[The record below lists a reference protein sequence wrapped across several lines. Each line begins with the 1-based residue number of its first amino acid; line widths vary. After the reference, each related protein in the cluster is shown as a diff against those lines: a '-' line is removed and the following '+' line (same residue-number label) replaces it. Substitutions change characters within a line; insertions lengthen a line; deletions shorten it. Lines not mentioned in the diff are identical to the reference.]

1 MKSISQS
8 SGKKRAVTG
17 AAIGIILMV
26 TQGLGFGTALAQNQ
40 AAVVSVHQFLYEYI
54 YFKIDSTKVLPSS
67 EDALQRKVLWLQQ
80 HPGMSVIIEGHC
92 DSRGSEIDNLILG
105 EARAGKIKSY
115 LIQQGIA
122 ASRLLTISYG
132 EADPVDTGENEEAYS
147 KNRRARFVIQ

>member
-1 MKSISQS
+1 MKIISQS
-8 SGKKRAVTG
+8 SGNKRAVTRVV
-17 AAIGIILMV
+17 IGILFILTM
-26 TQGLGFGTALAQNQ
+26 GFGIESAIAQDQ
-40 AAVVSVHQFLYEYI
+40 ATMVSVHQFLYEYI

-67 EDALQRKVLWLQQ
+67 GEALQRKILWLRQ

-92 DSRGSEIDNLILG
+92 DSRGSDIDNLILG

-132 EADPVDTGENEEAYS
+132 EADPVDSGKNEEAYS
-147 KNRRARFVIQ
+147 KNRRVRFVIQ